1 MLLTSPSVATVGLS
15 LTIPMAAASQLL
27 LPAAWLVDATPPGA
41 YTLAACGCVVL
52 GFVVLN
58 LASQPRAGGGGGGGA
73 GDDDDTHACHRALR
87 VPLLRAPRAVV
98 GGREATTAT
107 TMGAE
112 GLEAEA
118 EAGAARGWGCRPPHQ
133 LPSDSVMV
141 RGAGRGARPGERG

>member
-27 LPAAWLVDATPPGA
+27 LPASWLVDATPPGA

-73 GDDDDTHACHRALR
+73 GDDDDTHACHRTLR
-87 VPLLRAPRAVV
+87 VPLLRTPRAVV
-98 GGREATTAT
+98 GSREATTTA

-112 GLEAEA
+112 GVEAEA
-118 EAGAARGWGCRPPHQ
+118 EAGAARGCRPPHQ
-133 LPSDSVMV
+133 LPGDSVMV
-141 RGAGRGARPGERG
+141 RGPRPGERG

>member
-1 MLLTSPSVATVGLS
+1 
-15 LTIPMAAASQLL
+15 MAAASQLL

-73 GDDDDTHACHRALR
+73 GDDDDTHACHRTLR
-87 VPLLRAPRAVV
+87 VPLLRTPRAVV
-98 GGREATTAT
+98 GSREATTTA

-112 GLEAEA
+112 GVEAEA
-118 EAGAARGWGCRPPHQ
+118 EAGAARGCRPPHQ
-133 LPSDSVMV
+133 LPSSDSVM
-141 RGAGRGARPGERG
+141 RHGERTPTRAPGRGGDARFIEN